1 MSNETLIL
9 KTAVATNSTVKLT
22 DCPMSSGEILE
33 MVCRLY
39 ANGLTSGNR
48 CFKAIGNA
56 VTYNTDAVTEGD
68 IYCVSYR
75 DGGFYVGLRT
85 TEDYEPKEGDWWC
98 YHITSSIW
106 ECDTYFFNKNL
117 IFNSYGLVYS
127 VRYNGIV
134 NNYIIQSEIQS
145 TRGNLSKLMTNETP
159 KRYKAVSNRYGLFTD
174 YTTQDPWTE
183 DVLVAGNNSIGAKD
197 DLDVN
202 RLPRLAML
210 WKPITASD
218 ILAYKV
224 TYHMGHLMVG
234 NASMTHPKNDSSK
247 YIFGSDT
254 YPSFNN
260 TWDFNTK
267 YLLIVTDENGNIY
280 NLKQSSSIPFYVR
293 LKGTSTQAAACNIN
307 VDYINGCFIT
317 TETLAEKLDEEYLD
331 KESYTYV
338 NGYDNQIVISTSYI
352 IYKIPILQNNMV
364 TPSLL
369 SNNLNSNNIPNDE
382 TDG

>member
-98 YHITSSIW
+98 CHIISSNWI
-106 ECDTYFFNKNL
+106 CDTQFVNKEL
-117 IFNSYGLVYS
+117 IFNSYGLAYS

-134 NNYIIQSEIQS
+134 GNFITQSALQS
-145 TRGNLSKLMTNETP
+145 TRGNWSKLMTNETP
-159 KRYKAVSNRYGLFTD
+159 RRYKVVSNRDGLFID
-174 YTTQDPWTE
+174 YTTQNPWTE
-183 DVLVAGNNSIGAKD
+183 DVLVAGNNTLGAKD

-202 RLPRLAML
+202 KLPRLAML
-210 WKPITASD
+210 WKPISNSD
-218 ILAYKV
+218 ILSYQNTGKMGALMLSDAIDKSVTVSSNVLASLSAIEVDGTAVSCKQVGNLYITNTAVSGLVTSIGDVYKV
-224 TYHMGHLMVG
+224 L
-234 NASMTHPKNDSSK
+234 KD
-247 YIFGSDT
+247 DT
-254 YPSFNN
+254 
-260 TWDFNTK
+260 
-267 YLLIVTDENGNIY
+267 EN
-280 NLKQSSSIPFYVR
+280 V
-293 LKGTSTQAAACNIN
+293 
-307 VDYINGCFIT
+307 
-317 TETLAEKLDEEYLD
+317 
-331 KESYTYV
+331 
-338 NGYDNQIVISTSYI
+338 
-352 IYKIPILQNNMV
+352 
-364 TPSLL
+364 
-369 SNNLNSNNIPNDE
+369 
-382 TDG
+382 